1 MCAHMSAC
9 AYIKRHMYKCI
20 MCMRTYMYV
29 YIYMW
34 VCVHLHY
41 PYTQPYI
48 TSSRHRERVPHVYIY
63 ICFYLF
69 IYMHTYIYTFTT
81 AKTEFFPHTEFE
93 LKCHS
98 GCRRHRCTGN
108 AIVYECS
115 STGAHALEL
124 CRV

>member
-63 ICFYLF
+63 IYVF
-69 IYMHTYIYTFTT
+69 ICLYTCTHTYTHSRLQRQSSF
-81 AKTEFFPHTEFE
+81 HTPSSS
-93 LKCHS
+93 L
-98 GCRRHRCTGN
+98 N
-108 AIVYECS
+108 AIVVVAGI
-115 STGAHALEL
+115 GALVTLLFMSAHL
-124 CRV
+124 RVLML